1 MARTDLT
8 DEAEVKDHLEKL
20 RVSVNHVLTS
30 FALCPSPRFRQNWGQ
45 YLKFA
50 LTNPLTALLLLPIFF
65 LFVSFKCIKTFCSV
79 NVSILTSYLYIHLFY
94 VYENQVIEKE
104 LDEQG
109 IRLQSLHKAG
119 EDLLKNVDAGDPAAK
134 EIKTQLKDFDDCWN
148 DIAKQVINRIQQVK
162 KKKEKFLEKLSW
174 LGLINFSLSG
184 FPSAVCRQRSVGS

>member
-30 FALCPSPRFRQNWGQ
+30 FALCPSPRFRQNWDQ

-50 LTNPLTALLLLPIFF
+50 LTNHLTALLLLPIFF
-65 LFVSFKCIKTFCSV
+65 LFVSFKCIETFCGV
-79 NVSILTSYLYIHLFY
+79 NLSILTSYLYIHLFY
-94 VYENQVIEKE
+94 VYFENQVIEKE

-162 KKKEKFLEKLSW
+162 KEGEISREAL
-174 LGLINFSLSG
+174 LIRTDQFFPVWFSFCG
-184 FPSAVCRQRSVGS
+184 M